1 MIWLLEAIKVTTER
15 RNEGRKLKLYFLL
28 FEVVKIGE
36 IDFARRI
43 YFGRRI
49 DVNSKTL
56 VGFLVPILLM
66 TRVST
71 FLFAQ
76 MLAYMTGLFF

>member
-1 MIWLLEAIKVTTER
+1 MIWLLQAIKVTTER

-28 FEVVKIGE
+28 FEVVKVGE

-43 YFGRRI
+43 DFGRRT
-49 DVNSKTL
+49 DVNSKAL

-66 TRVST
+66 TSIST

-76 MLAYMTGLFF
+76 MLTYMAGLFF